1 MNRDI
6 AQGQW
11 KQLKGKVREFWGRLT
26 DDEVNQLDGRFD
38 NLAGKIQEKYGLAK
52 DEAAEQ
58 VNDFL
63 DRYGHKRSQRDQ
75 DDATQH

>member
-11 KQLKGKVREFWGRLT
+11 KQLKGKVREFWGRFT
-26 DDEVNQLDGRFD
+26 DDEVNELDGRFD

-52 DEAAEQ
+52 EEAAEQ

-63 DRYGHKRSQRDQ
+63 DRYGQKRGQGEGKR
-75 DDATQH
+75 H

>member
-38 NLAGKIQEKYGLAK
+38 NLAGKVQEKYGLAK

-63 DRYGHKRSQRDQ
+63 DRYEQKRDRQASDEQP
-75 DDATQH
+75 QH